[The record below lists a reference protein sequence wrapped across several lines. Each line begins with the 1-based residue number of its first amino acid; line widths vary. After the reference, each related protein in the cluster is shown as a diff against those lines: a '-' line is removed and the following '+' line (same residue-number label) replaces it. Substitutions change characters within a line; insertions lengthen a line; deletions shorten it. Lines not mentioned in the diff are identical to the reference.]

1 MAAQDDFNANDE
13 LQDDFSMR
21 KNDNIEVHKKSSGL
35 SQMNSTKAQKEEA
48 INALYTD
55 SPHKKK

>member
-21 KNDNIEVHKKSSGL
+21 KNDNIEVQKKSSGL
-35 SQMNSTKAQKEEA
+35 SQMNSAKVQ
-48 INALYTD
+48 
-55 SPHKKK
+55 